1 MPNIR
6 YSIIRF
12 ISNRI
17 NCILVAMEFYTFCGP
32 RFPSYTRYPVRDI
45 PIPIRHSIT
54 NFIMVNQAERLF
66 FYRVYCIDAS
76 GKRAICPRSGLLYCI
91 RTSFK
96 NVLLFLLSNFS
107 NVRLHS
113 DMSVVGG
120 VAGQVWSQ
128 YISVCTLLL

>member
-107 NVRLHS
+107 NVIINI
-113 DMSVVGG
+113 D
-120 VAGQVWSQ
+120 
-128 YISVCTLLL
+128 ISFFEKVTSKIMLQ